1 MTVNEAA
8 RIIMTEY
15 PDKAIVECLDF
26 PAFFAFALV
35 DKGREGELFGGGYD
49 TVNKLDGTVGSFSPT
64 DDLEL
69 FHRARKV
76 KLRKV
81 SL

>member
-1 MTVNEAA
+1 MTVKEAA
-8 RIIMTEY
+8 QVILREY
-15 PDKAIVECLDF
+15 PDKSIVGCLDF

-49 TVNKLDGTVGSFSPT
+49 TVNKADGTLGSFSPT

-69 FHRARKV
+69 FRKAKKI
-76 KLRKV
+76 KLSKV
-81 SL
+81 F